1 MNRIIANSIMWKEY
15 LQKRSMPEA
24 ETSEKLIKDDKVV
37 ICGYTFAE
45 VLKDIKDKNTF
56 EKLLKGFLA
65 LPYVEIEKED
75 WIKASKIVFEFKRLS
90 LEEGL
95 LCALSQRKHLKI
107 LTQNERI
114 KKVKGVKLYED
125 EKE

>member
-45 VLKDIKDKNTF
+45 V
-56 EKLLKGFLA
+56 
-65 LPYVEIEKED
+65 
-75 WIKASKIVFEFKRLS
+75 
-90 LEEGL
+90 
-95 LCALSQRKHLKI
+95 
-107 LTQNERI
+107 
-114 KKVKGVKLYED
+114 
-125 EKE
+125 